1 MELRR
6 PLVALLLA
14 PDEEMW
20 ERALDGR
27 KRISIRE
34 GHRDYRVHETLMVCC
49 HIRDSA
55 FMATVTGVRHCLLRE
70 VTQEECAA
78 DGFDSQAAL
87 LAGLQAFY
95 PNLTL
100 DSAVTVLRWGDTR
113 GTSVQRYT
121 LS

>member
-1 MELRR
+1 MENLRR

-14 PDEEMW
+14 GEDMW
-20 ERALDGR
+20 ERAIDGT

-34 GHRDYRVHETLMVCC
+34 GHRDYRVHETLMICC

-55 FMATVTGVRHCLLRE
+55 FMATVIEVKHCLLRE
-70 VTQEECAA
+70 VTEEEYEA
-78 DGFDSQAAL
+78 DGFTSQSEML
-87 LAGLQAFY
+87 SRLRTFY

-100 DSAVTVLRWGDTR
+100 DSAATVLRWGDTR
-113 GTSVQRYT
+113 GTSVARYT